1 MITDQYQFY
10 RIAQYIRAL
19 NLTPDDT
26 VQYAD
31 YSKAIDTADQK
42 TDVAKLHYLNFF
54 RQTLDMMVTYLY
66 SR

>member
-1 MITDQYQFY
+1 MDQVITDNINFT

-31 YSKAIDTADQK
+31 YSKALDTAD
-42 TDVAKLHYLNFF
+42 
-54 RQTLDMMVTYLY
+54 
-66 SR
+66 